1 MVFNKKYFDSGI
13 DGALGDWNYDVN
25 SSNMGQYIMNSKASM
40 EVAEFEKFLF
50 LELPASFA
58 GGELVSV
65 GWRAV
70 AAGKYLGQAFN
81 YVTKGGPTF
90 AEYRAAYWAK
100 NAKPVL
106 DPLINRETG
115 QVWKQY
121 MELHHRFIPQRA
133 KWAPN
138 WLLNN
143 RFNLKPVSSLEHAL
157 VDPYRAR
164 FAPRWVKETYN
175 LTWR

>member
-1 MVFNKKYFDSGI
+1 MYSKFTGVLGRFTFDQ
-13 DGALGDWNYDVN
+13 N
-25 SSNMGQYIMNSKASM
+25 SSLLADAVENTKVGRSVSA
-40 EVAEFEKFLF
+40 AENFLF
-50 LELPASFA
+50 LELPASMA
-58 GGELVSV
+58 GGELLAA
-65 GWRAV
+65 GWRA
-70 AAGKYLGQAFN
+70 AGISKYLGQAFN

-100 NAKPVL
+100 NVKPSL

-143 RFNLKPVSSLEHAL
+143 RFNLQPISSLGHAM

-164 FAPRWVKETYN
+164 TAPKWVKEIYN
-175 LTWR
+175 LTWK